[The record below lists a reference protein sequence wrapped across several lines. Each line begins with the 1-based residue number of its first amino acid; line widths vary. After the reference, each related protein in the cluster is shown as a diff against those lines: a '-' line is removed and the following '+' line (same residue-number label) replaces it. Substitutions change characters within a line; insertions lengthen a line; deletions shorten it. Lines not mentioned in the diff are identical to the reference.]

1 MLENSSPLQ
10 TLSKQATQEQTLRV
24 LIADDHELTRYT
36 LQLVL
41 SARQAI
47 TLVGTAC
54 NGKEALEM
62 AKKYSPDVL
71 VMDLQMPVMD
81 GLRASTAIKQIN
93 PHAQIIAYS
102 SLEDP
107 QAEAIS
113 EAAPIDA
120 FCSKETPTEDL
131 INLIKQLGRG

>member
-1 MLENSSPLQ
+1 
-10 TLSKQATQEQTLRV
+10 LSKQATQQKTLRV

-36 LQLVL
+36 LELIL
-41 SARQAI
+41 SNRQAFN
-47 TLVGTAC
+47 LVGVAR

-62 AKKYSPDVL
+62 AKKHAPDVL

-81 GLRASTAIKQIN
+81 GLSASTQIKQTH
-93 PHAQIIAYS
+93 PKAQIIAYS

-107 QAEAIS
+107 KMEAKM
-113 EAAPIDA
+113 ENAPIDA

-131 INLIKQLGRG
+131 IHLIQQLGNNH

>member
-1 MLENSSPLQ
+1 M
-10 TLSKQATQEQTLRV
+10 SKPATQQQTLRV
-24 LIADDHELTRYT
+24 LVADDHELTRYT

-41 SARQAI
+41 SARTTI

-62 AKKYSPDVL
+62 AKKHHPDVL
-71 VMDLQMPVMD
+71 VMDLQMPVLD
-81 GLRASTAIKQIN
+81 GLGASKAIKKEH

-102 SLEDP
+102 SLENAKT
-107 QAEAIS
+107 QAIAQS
-113 EAAPIDA
+113 APIDA

-131 INLIKQLGRG
+131 VALITQLGHSH